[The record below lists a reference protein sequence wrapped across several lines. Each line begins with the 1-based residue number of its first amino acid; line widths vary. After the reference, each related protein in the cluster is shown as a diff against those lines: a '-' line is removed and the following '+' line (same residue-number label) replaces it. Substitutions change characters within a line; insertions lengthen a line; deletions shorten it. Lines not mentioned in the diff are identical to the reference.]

1 LPFTQILRTDS
12 IDGENNN
19 YPTYSDKHMT
29 NIFFYLGLATLLT
42 HEMDAMLNHE
52 WRVLPLT
59 SGFPEEIGMLVFL
72 YAHIPLYAGIIAMI
86 ASKKSQLRIWSR
98 IGVSLFLLIHAG
110 LHTFF
115 RSSPTYEFSSTT
127 SLILIY
133 GGGLMG
139 LAHIIL
145 ELRDKFMGKSK

>member
-1 LPFTQILRTDS
+1 MINL
-12 IDGENNN
+12 
-19 YPTYSDKHMT
+19 
-29 NIFFYLGLATLLT
+29 FFYLGLATLLT

-59 SGFPEEIGMLVFL
+59 SGFPDDIGMVIFLV
-72 YAHIPLYAGIIAMI
+72 AHIPIYAGVIAMV
-86 ASKKSQLRIWSR
+86 ASNKPQLRFWSR
-98 IGVSLFLLIHAG
+98 LGVSLFLLIHAG
-110 LHTFF
+110 LHAIF
-115 RSSPTYEFSSTT
+115 RRSPAYEFSSAT

-145 ELRDKFMGKSK
+145 ELKAKLTGKAR